1 MTTVENVLC
10 RNIECHEE
18 GLLIASREL
27 KNIYWKLAVCFACGQ
42 NIVHVKHLRCQ
53 LIAYPSLKS

>member
-27 KNIYWKLAVCFACGQ
+27 KNIYWKLAFCFACGQ
-42 NIVHVKHLRCQ
+42 KHSTCQ
-53 LIAYPSLKS
+53 TFKVSVNCIS

>member
-27 KNIYWKLAVCFACGQ
+27 KNIY
-42 NIVHVKHLRCQ
+42 
-53 LIAYPSLKS
+53 

>member
-53 LIAYPSLKS
+53 SNI